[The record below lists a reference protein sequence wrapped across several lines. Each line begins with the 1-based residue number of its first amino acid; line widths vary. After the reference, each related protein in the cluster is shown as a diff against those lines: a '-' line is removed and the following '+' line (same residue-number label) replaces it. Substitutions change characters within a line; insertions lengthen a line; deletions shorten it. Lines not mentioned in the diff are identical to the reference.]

1 MFLRNL
7 NVFVTC
13 LVVAAMTVA
22 GPVALMISML
32 LIPLLGERLVGGYV
46 YPLSY
51 VVLGIILAFA
61 WWKVG
66 LSPAKRM
73 PEREGRFSKGHGLLA
88 LTNVLAIV
96 AIAGPFLLAKVS
108 GNSNLAMLAWLA
120 LPVYALGFIAWPAG
134 LFMVWSSS
142 RA

>member
-7 NVFVTC
+7 NVFVAC

-22 GPVALMISML
+22 GPVALLVSMAL
-32 LIPLLGERLVGGYV
+32 RPVLGERGSGVYM
-46 YPLSY
+46 YPLAY
-51 VVLGIILAFA
+51 LVMGAVLAYA
-61 WWKVG
+61 WWRVG
-66 LSPAKRM
+66 LSPAQRK
-73 PEREGRFSKGHGLLA
+73 PEREGRFNRGHAVLA

-96 AIAGPFLLAKVS
+96 AIAGPIILAKIS

-134 LFMVWSSS
+134 LFMVWS
-142 RA
+142 AGA

>member
-7 NVFVTC
+7 NMFVTC
-13 LVVAAMTVA
+13 LIVAGMTVA
-22 GPVALMISML
+22 GPVALLVSVAL
-32 LIPLLGERLVGGYV
+32 RPVLGERAAGGYM

-51 VVLGIILAFA
+51 LVLGAILAFA

-66 LSPAKRM
+66 LSPAERK
-73 PEREGRFSKGHGLLA
+73 PEREGRFSKGHGVLA
-88 LTNVLAIV
+88 LTNILAIV
-96 AIAGPFLLAKVS
+96 AIAGPMLLAKVS

-120 LPVYALGFIAWPAG
+120 LPVYALGFIAWPTG
-134 LFMVWSSS
+134 LFMVWSS